1 MLCRAVACV
10 YTVAV
15 NRHIGKADTT
25 GLLPS
30 MSPSVSSQCV
40 SEPWSAGKGW
50 YENGEEQN
58 WGGTQSVGL
67 LPRPLTQV
75 RMPPEPQ
82 LPSSLHLQLGLPR
95 SALHQLPIILR
106 LQSDAKNLPLAS
118 SAQIFEKSPHP
129 AQEEEAENKRDWS
142 PKISLAI
149 NSGAMGGREGH
160 AGLLDQLSNEDK
172 YISLRDDPER
182 SVAGLTHTGV
192 NRHEETRETQRVR
205 ESQH

>member
-1 MLCRAVACV
+1 MRMEKSKTGVGPRA
-10 YTVAV
+10 Y
-15 NRHIGKADTT
+15 D
-25 GLLPS
+25 
-30 MSPSVSSQCV
+30 SS
-40 SEPWSAGKGW
+40 
-50 YENGEEQN
+50 
-58 WGGTQSVGL
+58 
-67 LPRPLTQV
+67 PRPLTQV
-75 RMPPEPQ
+75 RMPPEPR

-129 AQEEEAENKRDWS
+129 PQEEEAENKRDWS
-142 PKISLAI
+142 PKISPAI
-149 NSGAMGGREGH
+149 NSGARGGGEH

-182 SVAGLTHTGV
+182 SVAGLTRTGV